1 MKIQKIAIFSFVAV
15 ILILI
20 SFVSFQTII
29 EESNF
34 ETEVESNSNQKE
46 NMISIFHEKEEI
58 ITTFQQS
65 DNLSKLT
72 GDGVVTFDTED
83 YVVGKQSLKITT
95 DGNGNSEIIRLT
107 NISPPIDFTGKFLK
121 AWGKISYLNAVERLR
136 ITVSSD
142 NFETKKTYWIHQ
154 RTSSPTA
161 KSFQT
166 NIWNTITI
174 SNTQT
179 TDIGKPDISKI
190 NSIEIVAIDRGNRP
204 FTFWLNSL
212 SLVENNNKA
221 IVTFTFDDAVG
232 TQFTNALPIL
242 TEYNYSATTYIPTGW
257 VNNPGRL
264 SIEQLKVMQDE
275 YGWDISSHTINHVDV
290 SKIENKERLEKEL
303 VNSKQFL
310 LDNGFEKGA
319 EHFAYP
325 FGTFNSEL
333 SMDLIKKH
341 YKTARIVRG
350 DIETIPVADPYRIR
364 VIYVLSI
371 TPPDL
376 VLNRIDRAIDNGDWA
391 ILVFHGI
398 VDDNAN
404 NIQGTYL
411 KSNFQVIVDGIN
423 KKGVDVM
430 TVSEVYN
437 NFFEKKI

>member
-34 ETEVESNSNQKE
+34 ETEVESNSHQKE

-58 ITTFQQS
+58 ITTFQQV
-65 DNLSKLT
+65 DNLWKLT
-72 GDGVVTFDTED
+72 SDGVVTFDTED

-95 DGNGNSEIIRLT
+95 DGNGNPEIFRLT
-107 NISPPIDFTGKFLK
+107 NISPPIDFTEKFLK
-121 AWGKISYLNAVERLR
+121 AWGKISYRNAVEILR
-136 ITVSSD
+136 INISSD
-142 NFETKKTYWIHQ
+142 NFENYKTYWIHQ
-154 RTSSPTA
+154 RPSSPTA

-166 NIWNTITI
+166 NVWNPITI

-179 TDIGKPDISKI
+179 TDKGITDISKI
-190 NSIEIVAIDRGNRP
+190 NSIEIVAKDRGNRP

-212 SLVENNNKA
+212 SLLENNDKA
-221 IVTFTFDDAVG
+221 IVSFTFDDAVG
-232 TQFTNALPIL
+232 TQFTNAVPIL
-242 TEYNYSATTYIPTGW
+242 AEYNYSATTYIPTGW
-257 VNNPGRL
+257 VGKSNRL
-264 SIEQLKVMQDE
+264 SIDQLKVMQDK
-275 YGWDISSHTINHVDV
+275 YGWDISSHTVNHVDV
-290 SKIENKERLEKEL
+290 SKINNEKRLEGEL

-310 LDNGFEKGA
+310 LNNGFEKGS

-325 FGTFNSEL
+325 FGSFNSEL
-333 SMDLIKKH
+333 SIDLIKKH

-350 DIETIPVADPYRIR
+350 DIETLPVADPYRIR

-376 VLNRIDRAIDNGDWA
+376 VLDRIDRAIDNGDWA

-398 VDDNAN
+398 VDNNAYD
-404 NIQGTYL
+404 IQGTYL

-437 NFFEKKI
+437 NFFEKKM

>member
-1 MKIQKIAIFSFVAV
+1 MKIQKIAIFSFVVA

-20 SFVSFQTII
+20 SFVSFQTFV

-34 ETEVESNSNQKE
+34 ETEVESNSHQKE

-58 ITTFQQS
+58 ITTFQQG

-72 GDGVVTFDTED
+72 SDGVVTFDTED
-83 YVVGKQSLKITT
+83 YVIGEQSLKITT
-95 DGNGNSEIIRLT
+95 DGNGNPEIIRLT
-107 NISPPIDFTGKFLK
+107 NISPPIDFTEKFLK
-121 AWGKISYLNAVERLR
+121 AWGKISYRSAVEKLR

-142 NFETKKTYWIHQ
+142 NFETSKTYWIHQ
-154 RTSSPTA
+154 RPSSPTA

-166 NIWNTITI
+166 NVWNLVTI
-174 SNTQT
+174 SITQT
-179 TDIGKPDISKI
+179 SDNGKPDISKI
-190 NSIEIVAIDRGNRP
+190 NSIEIAVKDRGKRP
-204 FTFWLNSL
+204 VTVWLNSL
-212 SLVENNNKA
+212 SLQENNNKS

-232 TQFTNALPIL
+232 TQFTNAVPIL
-242 TEYNYSATTYIPTGW
+242 SVYNYSATTYIPTGW
-257 VNNPGRL
+257 VGAPDRL

-275 YGWDISSHTINHVDV
+275 YGWDISSHTVSHVDV
-290 SKIENKERLEKEL
+290 SKINNEKRLEKEL

-350 DIETIPVADPYRIR
+350 DIETLPVADPYRIR

-398 VDDNAN
+398 VDDNADD
-404 NIQGTYL
+404 IQGTYL

-437 NFFEKKI
+437 NFFEKKM